1 MKAPEVVVKKA
12 IQIYDLQ
19 TRKHPEE
26 VVNKVEE
33 LLGLRDIEWPA
44 ESVRLYLIRRNLEV
58 SIIHIL
64 RSYGRVSFSFL

>member
-1 MKAPEVVVKKA
+1 MKAPEHVVKRA
-12 IQIYDLQ
+12 IEIYELQ

-26 VVNKVEE
+26 VVDEVEE
-33 LLGLRDIEWPA
+33 MLGLKDIEWPE

-58 SIIHIL
+58 SIMHIL